1 MTPDRLSLILREL
14 RENEDSKLNRLFG
27 PPRHTH
33 HFPGRVTIPVIPPN
47 QPRQRGYVQTAV
59 EWLWQLLV
67 QLRPILLKIAGYIWP
82 FVGVVSD
89 VRTGLVTQNP
99 RIPNT
104 NASRLLRE
112 AL

>member
-27 PPRHTH
+27 PPRHTPLSRSSDH
-33 HFPGRVTIPVIPPN
+33 PCDPPN